1 MIEQLRIY
9 EIFEPTRAAFLARF
23 RDHAMRIMAR
33 HGFRILAIWESRSEV
48 GLEFSYLLEWPDEPS
63 LRAAWEAFRQD
74 EEWARIKRE
83 TPEDQG
89 PMVGMIED
97 RVLIPVSYSPH
108 L

>member
-33 HGFRILAIWESRSEV
+33 HGFHILAIWESRSEA
-48 GLEFSYLLEWPDEPS
+48 GPEFSYLLEWPDEPS
-63 LRAAWEAFRQD
+63 LRAAWESFLAD
-74 EEWARIKRE
+74 EEWIGIKRD

-97 RVLIPVSYSPH
+97 RVLHPVDYSPH